1 MPEGQPVVI
10 ESDPTR
16 RRRRHVPGGVS
27 VTASVLVYWRAA
39 CLGMVFSLGLVLTGV
54 AMPAAAAPGTTEDT
68 VDVNLSLTGSAGTTT
83 GSIPVLPGLT
93 PVALST
99 TITGGTGPAAAA
111 GTYTLSV
118 GTASAQVDSRTGG
131 AVNLALPAGTGRNGS
146 IEISLSASIVDA
158 AGCPYDTDAVAR
170 VSLVTVSYLGTPTA
184 PTSLADFF
192 SPALKTI
199 AVVADPGTTE
209 FTAPAILQATSTLA
223 SAYSRVELATVA
235 PTEPDPYA
243 RIVRFVPTA
252 GQVST
257 KVDTAAPVATLV
269 ISGEPTVLVTAAAAL
284 GSDNLSLG
292 AGSPDAQNLRE
303 QGTPPDSLTL
313 TWGDVGNDSPSLIGH
328 GLMEE
333 SVNVSQA
340 RFGGPISALAITV
353 IGTHTPTAPNAN
365 TTASLLV
372 NGKLLASTRLLDN
385 DSFTLSGLLASNAI
399 QRSNTVTLQ
408 VETVTFGSNCRSTTV
423 PARVD
428 INADGSTFVATPGQ
442 SLQPGFGRFPQV
454 LNHKLPVSFAT
465 GPNPADLANAA
476 NIVAALSRLD
486 SVAPAVSV
494 IAPSQ
499 FIDSNQAGLMVG
511 AGSEQSTALQAPLR
525 FEPWRTLTATP
536 TEFTVTVDS
545 PFAALEGFTNGERD
559 VLLLGAFPA
568 SSPARAA
575 ALQTELASKVVLLP
589 DGWSKLSGDLFVN
602 AGGGKPVQL
611 DSNPPSSTTTA
622 TESSDTPW
630 LAIGLSLAVAVILVL
645 LLAGAWWLF
654 HQRTRTSESKSG
666 AADPDS
672 GRS

>member
-1 MPEGQPVVI
+1 
-10 ESDPTR
+10 
-16 RRRRHVPGGVS
+16 
-27 VTASVLVYWRAA
+27 
-39 CLGMVFSLGLVLTGV
+39 LGLL
-54 AMPAAAAPGTTEDT
+54 
-68 VDVNLSLTGSAGTTT
+68 
-83 GSIPVLPGLT
+83 
-93 PVALST
+93 
-99 TITGGTGPAAAA
+99 
-111 GTYTLSV
+111 
-118 GTASAQVDSRTGG
+118 
-131 AVNLALPAGTGRNGS
+131 
-146 IEISLSASIVDA
+146 
-158 AGCPYDTDAVAR
+158 
-170 VSLVTVSYLGTPTA
+170 
-184 PTSLADFF
+184 
-192 SPALKTI
+192 PALKTI
-199 AVVADPGTTE
+199 TVVADPGTTE

-408 VETVTFGSNCRSTTV
+408 VETVTFGSTCRSTTV

-428 INADGSTFVATPGQ
+428 INADGSTFWRPRRSPT
-442 SLQPGFGRFPQV
+442 GFGRF
-454 LNHKLPVSFAT
+454 
-465 GPNPADLANAA
+465 
-476 NIVAALSRLD
+476 R
-486 SVAPAVSV
+486 
-494 IAPSQ
+494 
-499 FIDSNQAGLMVG
+499 
-511 AGSEQSTALQAPLR
+511 R
-525 FEPWRTLTATP
+525 C
-536 TEFTVTVDS
+536 
-545 PFAALEGFTNGERD
+545 
-559 VLLLGAFPA
+559 
-568 SSPARAA
+568 
-575 ALQTELASKVVLLP
+575 
-589 DGWSKLSGDLFVN
+589 
-602 AGGGKPVQL
+602 
-611 DSNPPSSTTTA
+611 
-622 TESSDTPW
+622 
-630 LAIGLSLAVAVILVL
+630 
-645 LLAGAWWLF
+645 
-654 HQRTRTSESKSG
+654 
-666 AADPDS
+666 
-672 GRS
+672 